1 MRSHDSA
8 AELPRAQDAL
18 ATLAKDTLILGD
30 RLYSSVQYF
39 SALMDLGLYGLFRK
53 NGRLKI
59 KRIEVLSRRQG
70 SRCLLEDLLVRVGC
84 GVNQPPVILRFIRY
98 RCQGRSLDLLTNIMD
113 PEKLS
118 AQQAVSL
125 YGLRWSVE
133 RLFLD
138 MKETLD
144 LHTLYSS
151 HPSLV
156 AQQVYATALVHAA
169 FRVAQAGIAQSA
181 RVLPEQLSPQKLF
194 PRLVKASSGYAQ
206 CQWQALRVLQL
217 NPGITIRMPDLR
229 SMPGASVKL
238 GSIVLQHRRTKR
250 RRRRFCAS
258 RKRWKS
264 LAHIPGGP
272 TLLKFANVG

>member
-1 MRSHDSA
+1 
-8 AELPRAQDAL
+8 
-18 ATLAKDTLILGD
+18 
-30 RLYSSVQYF
+30 
-39 SALMDLGLYGLFRK
+39 
-53 NGRLKI
+53 
-59 KRIEVLSRRQG
+59 
-70 SRCLLEDLLVRVGC
+70 
-84 GVNQPPVILRFIRY
+84 
-98 RCQGRSLDLLTNIMD
+98 MD